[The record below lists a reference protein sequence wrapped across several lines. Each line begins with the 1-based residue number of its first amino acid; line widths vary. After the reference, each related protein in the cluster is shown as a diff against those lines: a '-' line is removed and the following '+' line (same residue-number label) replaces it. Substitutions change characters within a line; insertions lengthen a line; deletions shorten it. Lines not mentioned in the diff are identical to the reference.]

1 MKRAL
6 KIVSRS
12 NGSCGESA
20 GKLTQMRSKGQ
31 NMVGVK
37 SARLTSELVPTN
49 ALSGQGTAHI
59 EKKQSTLN
67 TINELVFTISHY
79 LNSPLTVL
87 LGRIEL
93 LSQINENGGVSK
105 EDMNKFV
112 EASKREIF
120 RIEAIVKAFQDLCRV
135 QHKTY
140 PPGVRMLDVEK
151 EVKNRLKEVRVCKT
165 DKLF

>member
-1 MKRAL
+1 M
-6 KIVSRS
+6 
-12 NGSCGESA
+12 
-20 GKLTQMRSKGQ
+20 
-31 NMVGVK
+31 
-37 SARLTSELVPTN
+37 
-49 ALSGQGTAHI
+49 
-59 EKKQSTLN
+59 N

-112 EASKREIF
+112 EGCKREIF